1 MLLNCNKAVGQF
13 TLLLLCL
20 GAVNQLYENDLIADK
35 GHKGEVFAVTCKGYE
50 YADNLGN
57 LDKSLLSRGSIK

>member
-1 MLLNCNKAVGQF
+1 VETLPSY
-13 TLLLLCL
+13 LLLGL

-35 GHKGEVFAVTCKGYE
+35 YHKGEVFAVTRRGYE

-57 LDKSLLSRGSIK
+57 LDKSRLS